1 MPYLSSKIKII
12 KTIIMENSKIIIG
25 YLVYLPIV
33 ITLTIYVSKML
44 FKNGKLFMIDIFK
57 GKEDIAVATNKLFET
72 GFYLI
77 NIGWAMLILKITY
90 YNVNGM
96 SYQTLI
102 EILSKKIG
110 GFSIYLGVMLFIN
123 LFFFFRGRRISRQS
137 FKVQTES

>member
-1 MPYLSSKIKII
+1 
-12 KTIIMENSKIIIG
+12 MENSKIIIG
-25 YLVYLPIV
+25 YLIYLPIV
-33 ITLTIYVSKML
+33 IVLTIYVSKML

-57 GKEDIAVATNKLFET
+57 GKEDIAIATNKLFEI

-77 NIGWAMLILKITY
+77 NIGWAMLILKISY
-90 YNVNGM
+90 YSVNGM

-137 FKVQTES
+137 LKMQTEV

>member
-1 MPYLSSKIKII
+1 
-12 KTIIMENSKIIIG
+12 MENSKIIIG
-25 YLVYLPIV
+25 YLIYLPIV
-33 ITLTIYVSKML
+33 IVLTIYVSKML

-57 GKEDIAVATNKLFET
+57 GKEDIAIATNKLFEI

-77 NIGWAMLILKITY
+77 NIGWAMLILKISY
-90 YNVNGM
+90 YSINGM

-137 FKVQTES
+137 LKTQLKS

>member
-1 MPYLSSKIKII
+1 
-12 KTIIMENSKIIIG
+12 MENSKIIIG

-57 GKEDIAVATNKLFET
+57 GKEDIAIATNKLFEI

-77 NIGWAMLILKITY
+77 NIGWAMLILKISY
-90 YNVNGM
+90 YSINEM

-137 FKVQTES
+137 IKTQKQV